1 MTQYTEFVK
10 QYADDNALSYKQA
23 MKEAKEKDA
32 YQQYKNKLSRTI
44 DISLDT
50 EVEQPPSPPKQ
61 KKTCSSKKATSKT
74 KEKVPKKVPQKVP
87 QKVVSIQF
95 GSFWFDFS

>member
-1 MTQYTEFVK
+1 MTKYTEFIK

-23 MKEAKEKDA
+23 MMEAKEKDA
-32 YQQYKNKLSRTI
+32 YQQYKNQKNRTV

-61 KKTCSSKKATSKT
+61 KK
-74 KEKVPKKVPQKVP
+74 KEKKPAPIKKQQAKQKKKSLKKSPKK
-87 QKVVSIQF
+87 
-95 GSFWFDFS
+95 

>member
-32 YQQYKNKLSRTI
+32 YQQYKNKLSRTV

-61 KKTCSSKKATSKT
+61 KK
-74 KEKVPKKVPQKVP
+74 KEKKPAPVKKQQAKQKKRLPKK
-87 QKVVSIQF
+87 
-95 GSFWFDFS
+95 

>member
-32 YQQYKNKLSRTI
+32 YQQYKNKLSRTM

-61 KKTCSSKKATSKT
+61 
-74 KEKVPKKVPQKVP
+74 PP
-87 QKVVSIQF
+87 
-95 GSFWFDFS
+95 

>member
-1 MTQYTEFVK
+1 MTTQYTEFVK

-32 YQQYKNKLSRTI
+32 YQQYKSQKSRTM

-50 EVEQPPSPPKQ
+50 EVEPEPPSPPKKKKPAPVKKRLPAKQ
-61 KKTCSSKKATSKT
+61 KKRL
-74 KEKVPKKVPQKVP
+74 PKK
-87 QKVVSIQF
+87 
-95 GSFWFDFS
+95 

>member
-1 MTQYTEFVK
+1 MTQYTEFIK

-32 YQQYKNKLSRTI
+32 YQQYKSQKSRTM

-50 EVEQPPSPPKQ
+50 EVEPPPSPPKQ
-61 KKTCSSKKATSKT
+61 KK
-74 KEKVPKKVPQKVP
+74 KEKKPAPVKRQPTKQKKRLPKK
-87 QKVVSIQF
+87 
-95 GSFWFDFS
+95 